1 MSKTIT
7 KEALVSSPTVS
18 ESKALRTDALLKT
31 AIDIPQ
37 PARLRNSLR
46 EMCRTPP
53 DGRKVTAA
61 LLLATQQQYGKRI
74 ADSTILPDEDNGTED
89 EEESD
94 HSPDKE
100 DYNTSREGGGS
111 GHNIYEDEVPG
122 HSADGDEGEEEG
134 NKEEDVE
141 ATSNRNKRV

>member
-1 MSKTIT
+1 MSNNIT

-18 ESKALRTDALLKT
+18 KSKALRTDALLKT
-31 AIDIPQ
+31 AIDIAQ

-53 DGRKVTAA
+53 DARKVTAA

-74 ADSTILPDEDNGTED
+74 ADSTILLDEDDGTED
-89 EEESD
+89 DEESD
-94 HSPDKE
+94 HSPIEE
-100 DYNTSREGGGS
+100 DYNTSSEGEDS
-111 GHNIYEDEVPG
+111 GHSVYEDEVPG
-122 HSADGDEGEEEG
+122 HSADGDEGEEG

-141 ATSNRNKRV
+141 ATSHRNKRV